1 MLVSFLPIGDQVTI
15 QRLELIEA
23 ERSEPVVLGVTL
35 ELGLL
40 LDFIQHF
47 HDVGV
52 NVEELVR
59 VESLVVEAV
68 VGVGPDLGRWVFF
81 KQDLVDAQ
89 SVHIRF
95 PLGIVSLAGQRTR
108 VQKAREDLEAEF
120 TIENG
125 LGEVVI
131 PSHFDVVGGDEGLL

>member
-1 MLVSFLPIGDQVTI
+1 M
-15 QRLELIEA
+15 R
-23 ERSEPVVLGVTL
+23 
-35 ELGLL
+35 LL